1 VSSQRDEH
9 SPVEPVEDVV
19 IARVVKA
26 RGIRGEVACVV
37 ETDFPE
43 RFLSLEQVTAWMPDD
58 RRLKLSVENQWFH
71 KDRVILKFE
80 GYDTMTAAQNLAG
93 ARLVIAE
100 ADLEPLAEG
109 QFFEH
114 QVIGSVAVTL
124 DGRKLGRVTK
134 VMRTGGTDVLVVE
147 SDDLRE
153 QLIPFADDICIEVDV
168 GAKRI
173 TIDPPDG
180 LLDL

>member
-1 VSSQRDEH
+1 MSSAPDKQSR
-9 SPVEPVEDVV
+9 VEDIV
-19 IARVVKA
+19 IARIVKA

-43 RFLSLEQVTAWMPDD
+43 RFLALEHVTVWMPDGT
-58 RRLKLSVENQWFH
+58 RLRLSVEDHWFH
-71 KDRVILKFE
+71 KERVILKFE

-93 ARLVIAE
+93 GRLVIAE

-114 QVIGSVAVTL
+114 QVIGSEAVTS
-124 DGRKLGRVTK
+124 DGRRLGHVTK
-134 VMRTGGTDVLVVE
+134 FMRTGGTDVLVLQ
-147 SDDLRE
+147 SDDGRE
-153 QLIPFADDICIEVDV
+153 RLIPFADEICTEVDV

-180 LLDL
+180 LLEL